1 MLLCAASTRRPPE
14 ATSTLP
20 PDASQP
26 AHRSDVAPA
35 GPCILVA
42 AEPRMADH
50 LMEVV
55 APAGPVRRAV
65 GSDELELQLRRG
77 GVALVVCAAQ
87 LSGSSGLQSLA
98 RARASGDKT
107 PFVIVR
113 NVQGASYNLLVSDS
127 SGAVL
132 SSRVL
137 DAQNF
142 ATLVGTLAGTTP
154 SSRRPR

>member
-1 MLLCAASTRRPPE
+1 MLLCAATTRRPPE
-14 ATSTLP
+14 ATSTFP
-20 PDASQP
+20 PDGAAASQ
-26 AHRSDVAPA
+26 RSDVAPA
-35 GPCILVA
+35 APCILVA

-50 LMEVV
+50 LVEVV
-55 APAGPVRRAV
+55 APAGPVRRAI
-65 GSDELELQLRRG
+65 GGDELELQLRRG

-113 NVQGASYNLLVSDS
+113 SVQGASYHLLVSDA

-137 DAQNF
+137 DAPNLV
-142 ATLVGTLAGTTP
+142 TLIGTLAGTTP